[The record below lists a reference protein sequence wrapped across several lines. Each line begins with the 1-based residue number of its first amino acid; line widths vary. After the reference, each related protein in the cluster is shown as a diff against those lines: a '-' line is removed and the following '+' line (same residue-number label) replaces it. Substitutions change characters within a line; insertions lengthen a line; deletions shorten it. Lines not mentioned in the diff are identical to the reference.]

1 MDVFKDTNNNDD
13 EEVWSTVKSKRNP
26 KRSKRNQRMQV
37 KTPNLA
43 PIYEA
48 VSDDEVYYS
57 SGGSDHELDVVKKA
71 KDKVSDMKSTIII
84 IKDEDSSRMTD
95 KLQPTSNKISTAKSK
110 QKVTLPQ
117 SRSFSPDLCSISK
130 KLDLLADKGI
140 FITRSRRKQVFRHG
154 DEDDRNCQPG
164 CVHCREY
171 QQTVSGF
178 AEYFKHRNSIE
189 KPVLDDLNLQLI
201 NNANKWRMDF
211 IRSKTPTPA
220 LPQKATNPVSEDNSP
235 VIMSI
240 SDTRNEGLSVSDG
253 SNDSMSETDNSE
265 SVKID
270 PLPIGAEVSVR
281 EATVV
286 PIKVSNLVPK
296 TIENRTEKK
305 HNKAETC
312 SNMEKNLQDTSLK
325 LQNLYDNLES
335 LRVDSNLYFCKLIDF
350 LDS

>member
-1 MDVFKDTNNNDD
+1 
-13 EEVWSTVKSKRNP
+13 
-26 KRSKRNQRMQV
+26 
-37 KTPNLA
+37 
-43 PIYEA
+43 
-48 VSDDEVYYS
+48 
-57 SGGSDHELDVVKKA
+57 
-71 KDKVSDMKSTIII
+71 
-84 IKDEDSSRMTD
+84 
-95 KLQPTSNKISTAKSK
+95 
-110 QKVTLPQ
+110 
-117 SRSFSPDLCSISK
+117 
-130 KLDLLADKGI
+130 
-140 FITRSRRKQVFRHG
+140 
-154 DEDDRNCQPG
+154 
-164 CVHCREY
+164 
-171 QQTVSGF
+171 
-178 AEYFKHRNSIE
+178 
-189 KPVLDDLNLQLI
+189 
-201 NNANKWRMDF
+201 MDF

-265 SVKID
+265 SVKIV

-286 PIKVSNLVPK
+286 PIKVSDLVPK